1 MTPRTRPARDAAA
14 KGARRIRYHVACSLD
29 GYIAD
34 ETGGADWI
42 VHEPGIDFAEIFAQ
56 FDTFLM
62 GRRTYE
68 PMAGKSGP
76 GFGDKEV
83 VVVSR
88 TLRPEDH
95 PGVTIIADDLEA
107 RVRELRARPGK
118 DIWLFGGGELF
129 RSLLELGLVDTV
141 EPAIIP
147 VVLGAGRP
155 FLPGP
160 AIQRYLTLM
169 RHRLYPSG
177 IVWLEYE
184 VQRPKAREKGARK
197 ARP

>member
-1 MTPRTRPARDAAA
+1 MTPKAKPPRKTAA
-14 KGARRIRYHVACSLD
+14 KPAAKPARRIRYHVACSLD

-34 ETGGADWI
+34 EDGGADWI
-42 VHEPGIDFAEIFAQ
+42 VDEPGIDFKELFAQ

-62 GRRTYE
+62 GRLTYE
-68 PMAGKSGP
+68 PMMKMNTTGMGMSG
-76 GFGDKEV
+76 KEV

-95 PGVTIIADDLEA
+95 PGVTIISHDLEG
-107 RVRELRARPGK
+107 RVRELRERPGK

-129 RSLLELGLVDTV
+129 RSLLDLGLVDTV

-160 AIQRYLTLM
+160 EIQRYLTLTT
-169 RHRLYPSG
+169 HRVYPSG

-184 VQRPKAREKGARK
+184 VQAPKARR
-197 ARP
+197 